1 MSDQKSY
8 SANGSLH
15 SATIIAHGV
24 RVEGDFTSHGDVTI
38 EGEVHGKVST
48 SGMLNVGPRAS
59 LKADIAAE
67 KAIIAGAVEGNLQ
80 IGSHIDIKA
89 TAKIVGD
96 LDCGTATIESGAT
109 LCGKV
114 TIGRLA
120 EVLDNGKGGNAG
132 SAIPT
137 EDYLPENADAPSIDE

>member
-8 SANGSLH
+8 SANGSPH
-15 SATIIAHGV
+15 SATVIAHGV
-24 RVEGDFTSHGDVTI
+24 KVEGDFTSQGDVTI
-38 EGEVHGKVST
+38 EGEVQGKVST

-67 KAIIAGAVEGNLQ
+67 KAIVAGAIEGNLQ

-89 TAKIVGD
+89 TAKIAGD
-96 LDCGTATIESGAT
+96 LDCGTATVESGAT

-114 TIGRLA
+114 TIGRPA
-120 EVLDNGKGGNAG
+120 KVSDSIDVSDAG
-132 SAIPT
+132 AAIPA
-137 EDYLPENADAPSIDE
+137 EDFLPEGEIADE